1 MESLS
6 IGNST
11 DISNLN
17 PENIQEYIN
26 DFTKIIDT
34 RIKEVTNHLQESKK
48 ELIEVFTEEIT
59 TYNTLSVNLKD
70 LHNSIFCESDISG
83 LDSISKLKK
92 LKESLD
98 NYLNKVDHYFDIR
111 DKYAHAK
118 LSDLVKIKKDQ
129 FYFTKYKLNSGN
141 KKDFIIP
148 EWNKTQFKQN
158 FTLPDPNTIDIK
170 YVSCYE
176 LFVSETVFSSGKN
189 IYRMEVDCITTT
201 SYHSL
206 GLVNESYIFG
216 TSCVCL
222 KSQNAFMV
230 DRSGN
235 TFMNSVISNTG
246 IAFNDGGKYIFEFE
260 INLENEEDKFMLI
273 IFKENNYGPYK
284 IIGKEFKVAVGM
296 CNGGNVIYKFLE

>member
-1 MESLS
+1 MEGLKRT
-6 IGNST
+6 NSS

-26 DFTKIIDT
+26 DFTKVLDR
-34 RIKEVTNHLQESKK
+34 RINEVNEQLQESKK
-48 ELIEVFTEEIT
+48 ELVEIFTEEIT

-98 NYLNKVDHYFDIR
+98 NYLNKVEHYFDIR
-111 DKYAHAK
+111 NKYAHAK
-118 LSDLVKIKKDQ
+118 LSDLVKIKNDK

-148 EWNKTQFKQN
+148 EWKKTQFKQN
-158 FTLPDPNTIDIK
+158 FTLPYPNTINVK

-235 TFMNSVISNTG
+235 TFMNSVTSSTNIG
-246 IAFNDGGKYIFEFE
+246 FIDGEKYIFEFE
-260 INLENEEDKFMLI
+260 INLEREDDKFMMI
-273 IFKENNYGPYK
+273 TFKEQNYGPYK
-284 IIGKEFKVAVGM
+284 LIGKDFKVAVGM
-296 CNGGNVIYKFLE
+296 CTGGHVVYKFLE